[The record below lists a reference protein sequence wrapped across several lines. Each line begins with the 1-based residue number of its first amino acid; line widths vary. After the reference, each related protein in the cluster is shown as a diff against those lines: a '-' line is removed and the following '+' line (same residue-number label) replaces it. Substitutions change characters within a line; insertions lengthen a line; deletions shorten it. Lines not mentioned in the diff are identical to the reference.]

1 MVSQFDTSSTK
12 PVPIE
17 RNTGCSNSE
26 RFFATQGATTAR
38 ATSTDTTATPIR
50 CFHGSRRSDQR
61 ATGTTRKTSRIW
73 LSDRVR
79 HATPIIAPIA
89 AARPQVGRSTTW

>member
-1 MVSQFDTSSTK
+1 MVSQFDTSSTN

-17 RNTGCSNSE
+17 RKTGWRNSD
-26 RFFATQGATTAR
+26 RFFATHGATTAS
-38 ATSTDTTATPIR
+38 ATSTDTAATPT
-50 CFHGSRRSDQR
+50 RRRHSTRRNDQR
-61 ATGTTRKTSRIW
+61 ATGTTRKTRRTW

-89 AARPQVGRSTTW
+89 AARPQVGRSITP